1 MLSSHVLDL
10 LALLA
15 DHVSSVLE
23 LSINELFVLNVDERA
38 KVDGKSGD
46 QGKAPKWNEL
56 DQEVGDKGGD
66 KSLEIISVRR
76 SEFGCRAS
84 SRTKT
89 VAQMFSA
96 NRTRWN
102 SMTKK
107 LMNCSTSSRR
117 RSRDSLGMVKY
128 LRGRMRVAR
137 PSPKTALPKIS
148 APAVTYAVSLS
159 MILFVFLHL
168 LPNTMYRAL
177 NA

>member
-1 MLSSHVLDL
+1 MLGSNVFDL

-15 DHVSSVLE
+15 DQVSSILE
-23 LSINELFVLNVDERA
+23 LSIDNLLVLDVDERA
-38 KVDGKSGD
+38 KVDSNRGD
-46 QGKAPKWNEL
+46 QGEAPEWNEL
-56 DQEVGDKGGD
+56 DQEIGDKGGD
-66 KSLEIISVRR
+66 ESLMIVSVKALGMNV
-76 SEFGCRAS
+76 SAH
-84 SRTKT
+84 TKP

-137 PSPKTALPKIS
+137 PSPRTALPRSS
-148 APAVTYAVSLS
+148 APAVT
-159 MILFVFLHL
+159 FGG
-168 LPNTMYRAL
+168 
-177 NA
+177 